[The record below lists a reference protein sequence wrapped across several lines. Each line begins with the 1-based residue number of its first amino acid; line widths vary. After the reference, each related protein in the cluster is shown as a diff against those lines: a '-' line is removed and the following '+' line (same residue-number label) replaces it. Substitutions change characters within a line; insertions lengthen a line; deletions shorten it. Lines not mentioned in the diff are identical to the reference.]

1 MLDAVSSPSTSPLV
15 HIKGHIKG
23 IQKKS
28 LSNGNHNVN
37 NVIIKYFYIVKLN
50 EWNILLL
57 YK

>member
-1 MLDAVSSPSTSPLV
+1 MLYLV
-15 HIKGHIKG
+15 LAQVHWYISKGHIKG

-50 EWNILLL
+50 KWNILLL